1 VVLCDFDGTITVQDT
16 AEWILD
22 KYAEG
27 DWRALD
33 DDYVQGK
40 ISLLECMREQFAMV
54 RADKALILDELD
66 KSVIIRKGFRD
77 MVDFC
82 LNHDAEVVI
91 VSAGLDFV
99 IEHFLARL
107 GVKGKVSTYSASTF
121 DDDGHIGFKFPNL
134 VVPGSKTFKDDLVLK
149 YQKKSFQVTYF
160 GDGMPDA
167 EACALADH
175 RFVVKGRRL
184 EIELARRNLPFVSFE
199 DFYDVI
205 SHLESI
211 LNARFE

>member
-1 VVLCDFDGTITVQDT
+1 MLCDFDGTITVQDT

-22 KYAEG
+22 EHAEG

-54 RADKALILDELD
+54 KAGKALILDELD
-66 KSVIIRKGFRD
+66 KNIIIRKGFRE
-77 MVDFC
+77 MVDLC
-82 LNHDAEVVI
+82 LKHDAEVVI

-107 GVKGKVSTYSASTF
+107 GVEGKVSTYSAGTF
-121 DDDGHIGFKFPNL
+121 NDDGHIGFKFPAL
-134 VVPGSKTFKDDLVLK
+134 VVPGSRTFKDDLVLQYRRK
-149 YQKKSFQVTYF
+149 RFQVAYF

-167 EACALADH
+167 EACALSDH
-175 RFVVKGRRL
+175 RFAVKGRRL
-184 EIELARRNLPFVSFE
+184 ESELARRNLPFVSFE
-199 DFYDVI
+199 DFHDVI
-205 SHLESI
+205 PNLVAI
-211 LNARFE
+211 LSA